1 MSSDEEIIKV
11 SLNKN
16 INEKDTVNDENDK
29 ISLLFV
35 DSIFKDIK
43 PESKA
48 IQDPLNSKNNS
59 LNLQEKEP
67 ESKQSKTNIKTPQ
80 KTGKTTVDT
89 SKSSNTKPSKKPI
102 NKNISTEKS
111 KNQNKNEKKI
121 DNKFS
126 SKKTNTKKA
135 NKIMKNPSSTISGN
149 FLAKQESE
157 KEKKLYEKKVKLL
170 ENRILALKKQEE
182 DANKKK
188 QSDEMRQKYLNK
200 MKKEK
205 SDFKQQ
211 LLSYDIDK
219 RNALEERRKAIKEQK
234 AQLNTEL
241 SESMQK
247 AKIYK
252 IKNYKKLLKE
262 KKIGN
267 DLIHKN
273 NKNFEKY
280 GRNNVNKIKKE
291 REDFKKRELK
301 KQRNHGKSMENFYLE
316 SCEGNKQETD
326 KLKDKLLKL
335 EKIEAQYINN
345 IIETKKSIVRNNSTG
360 KYLYN
365 RDRNPIEKMDLND
378 QDDEK
383 YSRNKNSI
391 NINKNL
397 SYDDNFNEEN
407 ENEAEDFIK
416 VEKKVGLNNKK

>member
-1 MSSDEEIIKV
+1 MSSDEDIIKV

-16 INEKDTVNDENDK
+16 NNGKDTVNDENDK

-43 PESKA
+43 SESKA
-48 IQDPLNSKNNS
+48 IQDPLNAKNNS
-59 LNLQEKEP
+59 LNLQKKEP
-67 ESKQSKTNIKTPQ
+67 ESKQSKSNIKTPQ
-80 KTGKTTVDT
+80 KTGKTTVGT
-89 SKSSNTKPSKKPI
+89 SKLSNIKPSKKPN

-111 KNQNKNEKKI
+111 KNQNKIEKKI
-121 DNKFS
+121 DNKLS
-126 SKKTNTKKA
+126 TKNTNTKKA
-135 NKIMKNPSSTISGN
+135 NKVMKNPSYTISEN

-200 MKKEK
+200 RKKEK

-234 AQLNTEL
+234 SQLNTEL
-241 SESMQK
+241 RESMRK
-247 AKIYK
+247 AKIAK
-252 IKNYKKLLKE
+252 IKNYKKILNE
-262 KKIGN
+262 KKISN

-273 NKNFEKY
+273 NKNFELY

-291 REDFKKRELK
+291 REDFKMRELK
-301 KQRNHGKSMENFYLE
+301 KQRNHGKSMENYYLE

-335 EKIEAQYINN
+335 EKIEAHYINN
-345 IIETKKSIVRNNSTG
+345 IIETKKGIVRNNSTG
-360 KYLYN
+360 MYLYK
-365 RDRNPIEKMDLND
+365 RDNEKMNLNE
-378 QDDEK
+378 QEKKK
-383 YSRNKNSI
+383 YSRNKYSI

-397 SYDDNFNEEN
+397 SYDDNLNEEY
-407 ENEAEDFIK
+407 ENEAEDIIK
-416 VEKKVGLNNKK
+416 VEKKMGLNNKK